1 MAGVENSKTLPYFMH
16 IPGLVM
22 IVVEGSRMF
31 PLFIIFLHSLSHL

>member
-16 IPGLVM
+16 IPGLAM

-31 PLFIIFLHSLSHL
+31 PSSLLLYKRPL